1 MSFFGFFR
9 SREEREAELKSRVRQ
24 GSMRIQRFVQKLQK
38 QADDYATLARRAWE
52 LDDQNQFRLL
62 IGGHLK
68 CLETI
73 NRWERYMVRLKAL
86 ELQRGE
92 SEATREF
99 LSSMNALTSAILT
112 GVRPEE
118 ISLLGSEM
126 EAAIHRSEELSDA
139 LSETM
144 EQAAEVIAG
153 KDLQEAASLLKL
165 VPAGEGAVREPALA
179 GAVAAR
185 SSGTGQSAA
194 RVSRSDEGFWAAVE
208 QVRRD

>member
-1 MSFFGFFR
+1 
-9 SREEREAELKSRVRQ
+9 
-24 GSMRIQRFVQKLQK
+24 
-38 QADDYATLARRAWE
+38 
-52 LDDQNQFRLL
+52 
-62 IGGHLK
+62 
-68 CLETI
+68 
-73 NRWERYMVRLKAL
+73 
-86 ELQRGE
+86 
-92 SEATREF
+92 
-99 LSSMNALTSAILT
+99 ILT

-126 EAAIHRSEELSDA
+126 EAAIHRSEELSEA

-179 GAVAAR
+179 GTVAAR

-194 RVSRSDEGFWAAVE
+194 RVSRGDEGFWAAVE